1 MMSAP
6 LEPGWET
13 LCAEA
18 EKVLDA
24 DAVHYEEQW
33 LPDALARA
41 AGWSAE
47 VRRCPDR
54 WFTTERD
61 RVDLLLALGHVD
73 IQTFGSTP
81 RPSEDCWWMR
91 TPDRLEFEL
100 PWDEDGPRQ
109 LDLQVARYVRDE
121 RERLAEEGTAVL
133 NLLAEERG
141 PKDPWDEGGLERFEP
156 GATRYDFSDS
166 VKVSATLPRFSM
178 QFHDWAHMVNHWPY
192 GQWQVDFAWDRVVGV
207 RVGFRDY
214 FMDMMPEP

>member
-1 MMSAP
+1 
-6 LEPGWET
+6 GT
-13 LCAEA
+13 H
-18 EKVLDA
+18 VLIA
-24 DAVHYEEQW
+24 GATGSGKGSW
-33 LPDALARA
+33 LWSVVRGLLPA
-41 AGWSAE
+41 A
-47 VRRCPDR
+47 C
-54 WFTTERD
+54 
-61 RVDLLLALGHVD
+61 
-73 IQTFGSTP
+73 
-81 RPSEDCWWMR
+81 
-91 TPDRLEFEL
+91 
-100 PWDEDGPRQ
+100 EDGPRQ